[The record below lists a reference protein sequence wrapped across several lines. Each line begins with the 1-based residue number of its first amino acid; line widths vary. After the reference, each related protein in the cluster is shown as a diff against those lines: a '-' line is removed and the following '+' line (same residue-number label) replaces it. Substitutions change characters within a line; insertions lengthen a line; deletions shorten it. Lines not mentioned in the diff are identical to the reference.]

1 MPTMIT
7 RFVARVQAWLIAS
20 AIAYLCASVLHS
32 QTVLAG
38 LSALSVPISASERLS
53 MTLGDLVGLRLYA
66 LVIAI
71 GLALALPVLN
81 LAPLRRRLPSPA
93 ARGAIAGALAMAVI
107 LTLPSTRRSA
117 PAIVS
122 RTEPSSASAL
132 DNRSMIAC
140 ASRVAFTRPRSRSNR
155 VVFNRVSVCVSR
167 RTMVVSSTPSA
178 RAAPLTLPARYSAST
193 IR

>member
-107 LTLPSTRRSA
+107 LIAMRQAFGFTPIAGARGLSGLFLQCLAGAAGGACYGLQRSHQ
-117 PAIVS
+117 
-122 RTEPSSASAL
+122 
-132 DNRSMIAC
+132 RS
-140 ASRVAFTRPRSRSNR
+140 
-155 VVFNRVSVCVSR
+155 
-167 RTMVVSSTPSA
+167 
-178 RAAPLTLPARYSAST
+178 
-193 IR
+193 